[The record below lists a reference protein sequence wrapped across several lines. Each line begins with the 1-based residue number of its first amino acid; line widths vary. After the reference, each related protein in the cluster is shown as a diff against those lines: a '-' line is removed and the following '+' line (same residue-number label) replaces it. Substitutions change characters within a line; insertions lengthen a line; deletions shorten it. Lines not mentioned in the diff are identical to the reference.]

1 MSLKKYYTS
10 RTIHIETGAVL
21 SEQPFYC
28 DDSLEWRCDRSVNA
42 ASKAN
47 AKTAGDTATGFGANA
62 SQERSS
68 VIPGLE
74 REANNPTGY
83 APTDLNS
90 MTVASEQA
98 AGGANSGITGQAN
111 LTAAR
116 TRNAGGFGAA
126 LDEASRNKTRALS
139 GDALSVQNKNAD
151 VKQQQQKFAQ
161 GQLTGMVGQDSN
173 SMLKAM
179 GIQNEDLGTAVGADK
194 IGWVQN
200 FTDIMNALKPGG
212 GGGGGAGAGAGGG

>member
-47 AKTAGDTATGFGANA
+47 AKTAGDTATGFGADA
-62 SQERSS
+62 AGERSS

-83 APTDLNS
+83 SPTDLNN

-179 GIQNEDLGTAVGADK
+179 GLQNQDENTALQADK
-194 IGWVQN
+194 VGWLQN
-200 FTDIMNALKPGG
+200 FTDVMNSITGAAKV
-212 GGGGGAGAGAGGG
+212 GAGAAAGGG

>member
-10 RTIHIETGAVL
+10 KTIHIETGAVL

-28 DDSLEWRCDRSVNA
+28 DDALEWRCDRSVNSA
-42 ASKAN
+42 AQTN
-47 AKTAGDTATGFGANA
+47 AKTAGSTAATFGADA
-62 SQERSS
+62 SGERSA

-74 REANNPTGY
+74 REAQNPTGY
-83 APTDLNS
+83 SPTDLNN

-98 AGGANSGITGQAN
+98 AGGANSGVTGQAN

-139 GDALSVQNKNAD
+139 TDALGVQNKNAD
-151 VKQQQQKFAQ
+151 EKLKQQKFAQ
-161 GQLTGMVGQDSN
+161 GELTGMVGQDSN
-173 SMLKAM
+173 SMLHAM
-179 GIQNEDLGTAVGADK
+179 GIQNQDLGTAVGADK
-194 IGWVQN
+194 VGWLQN
-200 FTDIMNALKPGG
+200 FTDIMNSIKGG
-212 GGGGGAGAGAGGG
+212 SAKGVTV